1 MLRETVEKLIA
12 DSPLSD
18 NYKNLWLE
26 ALDFMD
32 QGEMGVMKDVLEK
45 LPYADIIEVSK
56 VLESKVSQYRKQE
69 EADWEKLLNSN
80 KTN

>member
-69 EADWEKLLNSN
+69 EADWEKLLNSD